1 MMATA
6 TVSFAAPRYAPED
19 PTLPKPWKGLVD
31 GKTGYLY
38 FWNPETNVTQYE
50 KPAASSHTGSAP
62 PQKLSAA
69 PVSSSV
75 QVEQSSHG
83 HCDSIFNDDDDRYNG
98 GSNSGSKL
106 DTGTQSYQ
114 ASELGWALIL
124 LKSLL
129 GKLCT
134 GIQKGLETLFI
145 KEWIT
150 ITFVSPRWLLMSPRL
165 MMILFCDES
174 QDTPHYE
181 SGKGG
186 SDHSQNV
193 PNEEIGV
200 GHGGSSGRGY
210 GFRLLEMAHLSNLIA
225 VSMKLLLGDNVPP
238 PLTSFEATGFPL
250 ELLGEVRYLLQGGA
264 KCRSLCYPLMRGLE
278 WDCVL

>member
-6 TVSFAAPRYAPED
+6 TVSFASPRYSPED

-106 DTGTQSYQ
+106 DTGTRSYQ
-114 ASELGWALIL
+114 
-124 LKSLL
+124 
-129 GKLCT
+129 
-134 GIQKGLETLFI
+134 
-145 KEWIT
+145 
-150 ITFVSPRWLLMSPRL
+150 
-165 MMILFCDES
+165 
-174 QDTPHYE
+174 

-210 GFRLLEMAHLSNLIA
+210 GFWLLEMAHLLNLIA
-225 VSMKLLLGDNVPP
+225 VSMKLLLV
-238 PLTSFEATGFPL
+238 EIM
-250 ELLGEVRYLLQGGA
+250 
-264 KCRSLCYPLMRGLE
+264 YPLL
-278 WDCVL
+278 

>member
-6 TVSFAAPRYAPED
+6 TVSFAGPRYAPED

-50 KPAASSHTGSAP
+50 KPAASSHTGLAP

-98 GSNSGSKL
+98 GSNGGSKL

-114 ASELGWALIL
+114 D
-124 LKSLL
+124 
-129 GKLCT
+129 
-134 GIQKGLETLFI
+134 F
-145 KEWIT
+145 
-150 ITFVSPRWLLMSPRL
+150 
-165 MMILFCDES
+165 
-174 QDTPHYE
+174 

-250 ELLGEVRYLLQGGA
+250 ELLPEVRYLLQGGA
-264 KCRSLCYPLMRGLE
+264 KCRTLCYPLMRGLE

>member
-6 TVSFAAPRYAPED
+6 TVSFAGPRYAPED

-31 GKTGYLY
+31 GKIGYLY

-50 KPAASSHTGSAP
+50 KPAASSHMGSAP

-83 HCDSIFNDDDDRYNG
+83 HCDSIFNDDDDIYNG

-106 DTGTQSYQ
+106 DTRTRSYQ
-114 ASELGWALIL
+114 
-124 LKSLL
+124 
-129 GKLCT
+129 
-134 GIQKGLETLFI
+134 
-145 KEWIT
+145 
-150 ITFVSPRWLLMSPRL
+150 
-165 MMILFCDES
+165 
-174 QDTPHYE
+174 

-186 SDHSQNV
+186 SNHSQNV

-225 VSMKLLLGDNVPP
+225 VSMKLLLV
-238 PLTSFEATGFPL
+238 EIM
-250 ELLGEVRYLLQGGA
+250 
-264 KCRSLCYPLMRGLE
+264 YPLL
-278 WDCVL
+278 

>member
-1 MMATA
+1 MATA
-6 TVSFAAPRYAPED
+6 TVSFAGPRYAPED

-114 ASELGWALIL
+114 
-124 LKSLL
+124 
-129 GKLCT
+129 
-134 GIQKGLETLFI
+134 
-145 KEWIT
+145 
-150 ITFVSPRWLLMSPRL
+150 
-165 MMILFCDES
+165 
-174 QDTPHYE
+174 

-210 GFRLLEMAHLSNLIA
+210 GFRLLEMAHLSYLIA
-225 VSMKLLLGDNVPP
+225 VSMKLLLV
-238 PLTSFEATGFPL
+238 
-250 ELLGEVRYLLQGGA
+250 
-264 KCRSLCYPLMRGLE
+264 
-278 WDCVL
+278 

>member
-6 TVSFAAPRYAPED
+6 TVSSTGPRYAPED

-38 FWNPETNVTQYE
+38 LWNPETNVTESE

-69 PVSSSV
+69 P
-75 QVEQSSHG
+75 
-83 HCDSIFNDDDDRYNG
+83 
-98 GSNSGSKL
+98 
-106 DTGTQSYQ
+106 
-114 ASELGWALIL
+114 
-124 LKSLL
+124 
-129 GKLCT
+129 
-134 GIQKGLETLFI
+134 
-145 KEWIT
+145 
-150 ITFVSPRWLLMSPRL
+150 
-165 MMILFCDES
+165 
-174 QDTPHYE
+174 

-210 GFRLLEMAHLSNLIA
+210 GLSAIGNGPS
-225 VSMKLLLGDNVPP
+225 VESY
-238 PLTSFEATGFPL
+238 
-250 ELLGEVRYLLQGGA
+250 RYQHEITISVGI
-264 KCRSLCYPLMRGLE
+264 
-278 WDCVL
+278 